1 MKKGLLLVA
10 AFVAAMSVNA
20 QESAYFTETLASQ
33 LNTEKTTQLADNTA
47 CGSTSLADAFLSE
60 EGYKLVS
67 INGPKDANEQSY
79 RVITIDEVSM
89 SEETCTGIQGGNNPK
104 DVSGGN
110 PATTLSEP
118 VSGAFFRFTAKG
130 DGYLYVV
137 AKMSSNKNYTVFE
150 EGSAIPYLY
159 VQATDGTKLPQV
171 ISYDLTGTGT
181 TTDGVEYI
189 TLEDHPKGIFWPE
202 QIASGMTGYQGD
214 DVADDGTDYAS
225 WAKIGAN
232 GVGVIGFP
240 IYEDMKY
247 IVNACGSKM
256 SGLGFYTSTTKPQNI
271 TLSTSDGSSVITFV
285 KDGQLTNGIDG
296 VVADKVNALDPMY
309 NLAGQRV
316 SGAYKGIVL
325 QNGKKFINK

>member
-1 MKKGLLLVA
+1 MKKGLLIVA
-10 AFVAAMSVNA
+10 ALAATMGINA
-20 QESAYFTETLASQ
+20 QESAYFAAS
-33 LNTEKTTQLADNTA
+33 LTDLTSTKSAVSAGTA
-47 CGSTSLADAFLSE
+47 CGSTSLADAFIGADDS
-60 EGYKLVS
+60 YKLVS
-67 INGPKDANEQSY
+67 INGPKDASDQSY
-79 RVITIDEVSM
+79 RLVTIDGTEL
-89 SEETCTGIQGGNNPK
+89 SEETYQGVQGDANPK

-118 VSGAFFRFTAKG
+118 VSGAFFCFTAKG

-240 IYEDMKY
+240 IYEGMKY

-285 KDGQLTNGIDG
+285 KEGQLTNGIDG

-316 SGAYKGIVL
+316 SAAYKGVVI